1 MEQLKNR
8 IEALKRNADAI
19 QKKEELE
26 AKHREVVEQGI
37 RNKEQKEMGKMAL
50 EERRQREVQEKIS
63 TAAVVRRERAMS
75 KSMVQR
81 DLATKKQNEAR
92 AAREETAKRKADL
105 ESNAN
110 KIKANKL
117 KMAMELRKQKQEAAA
132 VKAQLEYEYHAH
144 LN

>member
-50 EERRQREVQEKIS
+50 EERRQREV
-63 TAAVVRRERAMS
+63 
-75 KSMVQR
+75 
-81 DLATKKQNEAR
+81 
-92 AAREETAKRKADL
+92 
-105 ESNAN
+105 
-110 KIKANKL
+110 
-117 KMAMELRKQKQEAAA
+117 
-132 VKAQLEYEYHAH
+132 
-144 LN
+144 